1 MRISAST
8 RFARVNQRMEGGRPS
23 CLVFI
28 IDRMRCHLPSI
39 ASALNSDLQSKVA
52 LQDNDEEAGD
62 GSDRAEI

>member
-1 MRISAST
+1 
-8 RFARVNQRMEGGRPS
+8 
-23 CLVFI
+23 
-28 IDRMRCHLPSI
+28 MRCHLPSI